1 MIRFSE
7 RDPVRIGLIGTAL
20 LVVLTVLSVNL
31 GNLPLLSAG
40 TEYTADF
47 VEAGGLAAGDDVTV
61 GGFKVGSV
69 RAVELDHSQVAV
81 RFRVNNRAVRLAD
94 LTTAEIKTATV
105 LGTRNL
111 RLTSRGQG
119 RLAPGAVIPASRTTA
134 PYQLTDVLGTLTE
147 KVHDLDTTQLAT
159 SFDTLAETLHTVAPD
174 VPAALDGVTRLSGT
188 LNSRDAALTELLR
201 HAEGVTG
208 VLAQRSG
215 QITRLVDDGSALLD
229 QVQQRRAVVNEIF
242 LNVSTLAHQLHGLVK
257 DNRDSLPP
265 ALDHLNSVLDLL
277 QRDSGDLADAIQG
290 LGPFATALGESVASG
305 PWFNAFVPNVV
316 AGNLSPLIDYLPKS
330 SGPPSWPA
338 TLPTPPQPR
347 PAGRR
352 GGRRRSE
359 PEPAEPAEPASEDGA
374 ASSGRR
380 RWVAGVAAVVVLALV
395 IGAAVGLSAA
405 HRKELTVNFP
415 SALGLYAGDEVRVL
429 GVSVGKVDSIT
440 PEGAQVAVRLH
451 YDSDVPVPAN
461 AGAALVA
468 QTLVTARFVQLTP
481 VFAGGPVLAD
491 GATIPVER
499 TEVPVDWEQIKA
511 QLARLTT
518 ALGPNGSDRDGA
530 LSGLITAGAQAGR
543 GQGTHFRQTL
553 TALSDAV
560 DTLSRSRGDLF
571 GTVRNLQVFVSALRQ
586 SDSLVDDFTH
596 RLATVSKLLDDNR
609 DHLSSALR
617 ELDGAA
623 GDVTD
628 FVRHNRSGLRDA
640 VDGLGEVTSVLVRQ
654 RTDLEN
660 ILLTAPTALANFY
673 NIYDPASGSLTGALA
688 ASNFQSPAE
697 LVCSGLAHAASHD
710 PRDSTALCKQ
720 YLGPLL
726 DKLATNYPP
735 IGVNPIVRP
744 GGAPRQNSTAAPA
757 LPLGPGSGA
766 AAPALPLTGGPA
778 PGGPLTGAPA
788 PGGPAPGGGLPGL
801 LLGGTR

>member
-7 RDPVRIGLIGTAL
+7 RDPVKIGLIGTAL

-40 TEYTADF
+40 TEYTAEF
-47 VEAGGLAAGDDVTV
+47 VEAGGLAPGDDVTV

-105 LGTRNL
+105 LGTRNV
-111 RLTSRGQG
+111 RLTSRGNGQ
-119 RLAPGAVIPASRTTA
+119 LAAGAVIPASRTTA

-147 KVHDLDTTQLAT
+147 KVRDLDTGQLA
-159 SFDTLAETLHTVAPD
+159 SSLDTLAETLHAVTPD
-174 VPAALDGVTRLSGT
+174 VPAALNGVTRLSGT
-188 LNSRDAALTELLR
+188 LNSRDAALAELLR

-215 QITRLVDDGSALLD
+215 QITRLVADGSDLLD
-229 QVQQRRAVVNEIF
+229 EVQQRRAVVNEIF

-316 AGNLSPLIDYLPKS
+316 AGNLSPLIDYLPKG
-330 SGPPSWPA
+330 SGPPSPLA
-338 TLPTPPQPR
+338 TLPTPPQTR

-352 GGRRRSE
+352 GRSGGRRRGSVEPQDGTE
-359 PEPAEPAEPASEDGA
+359 PEDGPAAPK
-374 ASSGRR
+374 R
-380 RWVAGVAAVVVLALV
+380 RWWTVGVAAAVVVALAV
-395 IGAAVGLSAA
+395 GAAVGLTSA
-405 HRKELTVNFP
+405 HPNQLTVHFP

-429 GVSVGKVDSIT
+429 GVPVGKVDSIT
-440 PEGAQVAVRLH
+440 PDGASVAVRLH
-451 YDSDVPVPAN
+451 YDSGVRVPAG

-481 VFAGGPVLAD
+481 VYTGGPALAD
-491 GATIPVER
+491 DASIPVER

-511 QLARLTT
+511 QLSRLTT
-518 ALGPNGSDRDGA
+518 ALGPNGADRDGA
-530 LSGLITAGAQAGR
+530 LSGFVTAGAQAGR
-543 GQGTHFRQTL
+543 GQGTHFRETL

-586 SDSLVDDFTH
+586 SDSLVDEFTR
-596 RLATVSKLLDDNR
+596 RLASVSKLLDDNR
-609 DHLSSALR
+609 DNLASALHA
-617 ELDGAA
+617 LDSAA

-628 FVRHNRSGLRDA
+628 FVKHNRSGLRDA

-654 RTDLEN
+654 RTELEN
-660 ILLTAPTALANFY
+660 ILMNAPTALANFY

-710 PRDSTALCKQ
+710 PRGSTALCKQ

-726 DKLATNYPP
+726 ERLAVNYPP
-735 IGVNPIVRP
+735 IGVNPVVRP
-744 GGAPRQNSTAAPA
+744 GGVPRRDTTAGPA
-757 LPLGPGSGA
+757 LPALGSG
-766 AAPALPLTGGPA
+766 APALPLTGGAP
-778 PGGPLTGAPA
+778 PGGELAGRLVP
-788 PGGPAPGGGLPGL
+788 
-801 LLGGTR
+801 LGGTR

>member
-7 RDPVRIGLIGTAL
+7 RDPVKLGLIGTAL

-40 TEYTADF
+40 TEYTAEF
-47 VEAGGLAAGDDVTV
+47 VEAGGLAPGDDVTV

-81 RFRVNNRAVRLAD
+81 RFRVTNRAVRLAD
-94 LTTAEIKTATV
+94 LTTAEIKTATA

-111 RLTSRGQG
+111 RITSRGNGQ
-119 RLAPGAVIPASRTTA
+119 LAPDAVIPASRTTA

-147 KVHDLDTTQLAT
+147 KVHDLDTGQLA
-159 SFDTLAETLHTVAPD
+159 SSLDTLAETLHAVSPD
-174 VPAALDGVTRLSGT
+174 VPAALSGVTRLSGT
-188 LNSRDAALTELLR
+188 LNSRDAALAELLH

-229 QVQQRRAVVNEIF
+229 EVQQRRAVINEIF
-242 LNVSTLAHQLHGLVK
+242 LNTSTLAHQLRGLVK

-305 PWFNAFVPNVV
+305 PWFNAFVPNLV
-316 AGNLSPLIDYLPKS
+316 AGNLSPLLDYLPKN
-330 SGPPSWPA
+330 SGPPSPLA
-338 TLPTPPQPR
+338 TLPTPPSTR

-352 GGRRRSE
+352 GRRRGADRDD
-359 PEPAEPAEPASEDGA
+359 PADPEDGENGA
-374 ASSGRR
+374 DGADGTASPRR
-380 RWVAGVAAVVVLALV
+380 RWWTVGIAAVVVVALAV
-395 IGAAVGLSAA
+395 GAAVGLASA
-405 HRKELTVNFP
+405 HRKELTVYFP
-415 SALGLYAGDEVRVL
+415 SALGLYAGDGVRVL
-429 GVSVGKVDSIT
+429 GVPVGKVDSIT
-440 PEGAQVAVRLH
+440 PDGDRVAVRLH
-451 YDSDVPVPAN
+451 YDSGVRVPAG

-481 VFAGGPVLAD
+481 VYTGGPALAD
-491 GATIPVER
+491 DASIPVER

-511 QLARLTT
+511 QLSRLTT
-518 ALGPNGSDRDGA
+518 ALGPNGADRDGA
-530 LSGLITAGAQAGR
+530 LSGFVTAGAQAGR
-543 GQGTHFRQTL
+543 GQGTHFRETL
-553 TALSDAV
+553 AALSDAV
-560 DTLSRSRGDLF
+560 DTLARSRGDLF

-586 SDSLVDDFTH
+586 SDSLVDEFTH

-609 DHLSSALR
+609 DSLATALH
-617 ELDGAA
+617 ELDSAA

-628 FVRHNRSGLRDA
+628 FVRHNRSGLRDS

-654 RTDLEN
+654 RTELEN
-660 ILLTAPTALANFY
+660 ILQTAPTALANFY

-720 YLGPLL
+720 FLGPLL
-726 DKLATNYPP
+726 ERLAVNYPP
-735 IGVNPIVRP
+735 IGVNPVVRP
-744 GGAPRQNSTAAPA
+744 GGVPRQNSTAAPT
-757 LPLGPGSGA
+757 LPSPGSGV
-766 AAPALPLTGGPA
+766 PALPLTGTA
-778 PGGPLTGAPA
+778 P
-788 PGGPAPGGGLPGL
+788 PGGGLPGL
-801 LLGGTR
+801 LVPLGGSR

>member
-7 RDPVRIGLIGTAL
+7 RDPVRIGLVGTAL

-31 GNLPLLSAG
+31 GNLPLVSAG
-40 TEYTADF
+40 TEYTAQF

-69 RAVELDHSQVAV
+69 RAVELDHSQVTV
-81 RFRVNNRAVRLAD
+81 RFRVTNSAVRLAD

-119 RLAPGAVIPASRTTA
+119 ELAPGAVIPASRTSA

-147 KVHDLDTTQLAT
+147 KVHDLDTGQLAT
-159 SFDTLAETLHTVAPD
+159 SLDTLAETLHTVAPD

-188 LNSRDAALTELLR
+188 LNARDAALAELLR

-229 QVQQRRAVVNEIF
+229 EVQQRRAVVNEIF
-242 LNVSTLAHQLHGLVK
+242 VNTSTLAHQLHGLVK
-257 DNRDSLPP
+257 DNRDELPS
-265 ALDHLNSVLDLL
+265 ALGHLNSVLDLL

-330 SGPPSWPA
+330 SGPPSPLA
-338 TLPTPPQPR
+338 TLPTPPQLR

-352 GGRRRSE
+352 GRRPGGRRREGSE
-359 PEPAEPAEPASEDGA
+359 PDSEDDA
-374 ASSGRR
+374 APSWR
-380 RWVAGVAAVVVLALV
+380 RWWTVGMVAVVVVALAV
-395 IGAAVGLSAA
+395 GAAVGLSAA
-405 HRKELTVNFP
+405 HRKELTVYFP
-415 SALGLYAGDEVRVL
+415 SALGLYAGDGVRVL
-429 GVSVGKVDSIT
+429 GVLVGKVDSVT

-451 YDSDVPVPAN
+451 YDSGVPVPAT

-481 VFAGGPVLAD
+481 VFTGGPVLAD
-491 GATIPVER
+491 GAAIPVER
-499 TEVPVDWEQIKA
+499 TAVPVDWEQIKA
-511 QLARLTT
+511 QLSRLTT
-518 ALGPNGSDRDGA
+518 ALGPNGTDRDGA
-530 LSGLITAGAQAGR
+530 LSGFVTAGAQAGR

-596 RLATVSKLLDDNR
+596 RLATVSTLLDDNR
-609 DHLSSALR
+609 DSLASALH
-617 ELDGAA
+617 ELDSAA

-654 RTDLEN
+654 RTELEN

-688 ASNFQSPAE
+688 ASNFQAPAE

-710 PRDSTALCKQ
+710 PRGSTALCTQ

-726 DKLATNYPP
+726 NQLATNYPP
-735 IGVNPIVRP
+735 IGINPIVRP
-744 GGAPRQNSTAAPA
+744 GGVPRRDTTAAPA
-757 LPLGPGSGA
+757 LPGVGAGGLGSG
-766 AAPALPLTGGPA
+766 AAPALPLTG
-778 PGGPLTGAPA
+778 
-788 PGGPAPGGGLPGL
+788 PAPGGGLPNL

>member
-31 GNLPLLSAG
+31 GNLPLVSAG
-40 TEYTADF
+40 TEYTAEF

-81 RFRVNNRAVRLAD
+81 RFRVTNRAVRLAD

-119 RLAPGAVIPASRTTA
+119 ELAPGGVIPASRTTA

-147 KVHDLDTTQLAT
+147 KVHDLDTGQLAT
-159 SFDTLAETLHTVAPD
+159 SLDTVAETLHAVTPD

-188 LNSRDAALTELLR
+188 LNARDAALAELLR

-229 QVQQRRAVVNEIF
+229 EVQQRRAVVNEIF
-242 LNVSTLAHQLHGLVK
+242 LNVSTLARQLHGLVK
-257 DNRDSLPP
+257 DNRDQLPP

-330 SGPPSWPA
+330 SGPPAPLA
-338 TLPTPPQPR
+338 TLPTPPRTR

-352 GGRRRSE
+352 GRRRGPDE
-359 PEPAEPAEPASEDGA
+359 PEADGDVTDGDTASPT
-374 ASSGRR
+374 R
-380 RWVAGVAAVVVLALV
+380 RWWTIGVAAVVVAALA

-405 HRKELTVNFP
+405 NTKQLTVYFP
-415 SALGLYAGDEVRVL
+415 SALGLYAGDGVRVL
-429 GVSVGKVDSIT
+429 GVPVGKVDSIT
-440 PEGAQVAVRLH
+440 PAGAQVAVRLH
-451 YDSDVPVPAN
+451 YDADVPVPAG

-481 VFAGGPVLAD
+481 AFAGGPVLAD
-491 GATIPVER
+491 GASIPVER

-511 QLARLTT
+511 QLSRLTT
-518 ALGPNGSDRDGA
+518 ALGPNGTDRDGA
-530 LSGLITAGAQAGR
+530 LSGFVTAGAQVGR

-553 TALSDAV
+553 AALSDAV
-560 DTLSRSRGDLF
+560 DTLSHSRGDLF

-586 SDSLVDDFTH
+586 SDSLVDDFTR
-596 RLATVSKLLDDNR
+596 RLASVSKLLDDNR
-609 DHLSSALR
+609 DSLATALH
-617 ELDGAA
+617 ELDSAA

-628 FVRHNRSGLRDA
+628 FVRDNRSGLRDS

-654 RTDLEN
+654 RTELEN
-660 ILLTAPTALANFY
+660 ILMNAPTALANFY

-688 ASNFQSPAE
+688 ASNFQAPAE
-697 LVCSGLAHAASHD
+697 LLCSGLAHAASHD
-710 PRDSTALCKQ
+710 PRGSTAACKK

-726 DKLATNYPP
+726 NQLAVNYPP
-735 IGVNPIVRP
+735 IGVNPVVRP
-744 GGAPRQNSTAAPA
+744 GGVPRRDTTAGPALPAPGTGAPA
-757 LPLGPGSGA
+757 LPLGGGA
-766 AAPALPLTGGPA
+766 PLTGGAPLPA
-778 PGGPLTGAPA
+778 GA
-788 PGGPAPGGGLPGL
+788 APGGGLPGL
-801 LLGGTR
+801 LVPLGGTR

>member
-7 RDPVRIGLIGTAL
+7 RDPVRIGLVGTAL

-31 GNLPLLSAG
+31 GNLPLVSAG
-40 TEYTADF
+40 TEYTAQF

-69 RAVELDHSQVAV
+69 RAVELDQSQVAV
-81 RFRVNNRAVRLAD
+81 RFRVTNRAVRLAD

-119 RLAPGAVIPASRTTA
+119 ELAAGAVIPASRTSA

-147 KVHDLDTTQLAT
+147 KVHDLDTGQLAT
-159 SFDTLAETLHTVAPD
+159 SLDTLAETLHTVAPD

-188 LNSRDAALTELLR
+188 LNARDAALAELLR

-229 QVQQRRAVVNEIF
+229 EVQQRRAVVNEIF
-242 LNVSTLAHQLHGLVK
+242 VNTSTLAHQLHGLVK
-257 DNRDSLPP
+257 DNRDELPS
-265 ALDHLNSVLDLL
+265 ALGHLNSVLDLL

-330 SGPPSWPA
+330 SGPPSPLA
-338 TLPTPPQPR
+338 TLPTPPRPR

-352 GGRRRSE
+352 SGRRSGRLSRRLGGRRREESE
-359 PEPAEPAEPASEDGA
+359 PDPEGDVAPS
-374 ASSGRR
+374 RR
-380 RWVAGVAAVVVLALV
+380 RWWTVGIAAVVVVALA

-405 HRKELTVNFP
+405 HRKELTVYFP
-415 SALGLYAGDEVRVL
+415 SALGLYAGDGVRVL
-429 GVSVGKVDSIT
+429 GVLVGKVDSVT

-451 YDSDVPVPAN
+451 YDAGVPVPAT

-481 VFAGGPVLAD
+481 VFRGGPVLGD

-511 QLARLTT
+511 QLSRLTT
-518 ALGPNGSDRDGA
+518 ALGPNGADRDGA
-530 LSGLITAGAQAGR
+530 LSGFVAAGAQAGR

-596 RLATVSKLLDDNR
+596 RLATVSTLLDDNR
-609 DHLSSALR
+609 DSLASALH
-617 ELDGAA
+617 ELDSAA
-623 GDVTD
+623 DDVTD

-654 RTDLEN
+654 RTELEN

-688 ASNFQSPAE
+688 ASNFQAPAE

-710 PRDSTALCKQ
+710 PRGSTALCKQ

-726 DKLATNYPP
+726 NQLATNYPP

-744 GGAPRQNSTAAPA
+744 GGVPRRDTTAAPA
-757 LPLGPGSGA
+757 LPGVGA
-766 AAPALPLTGGPA
+766 GGAPAGVPALPLTS
-778 PGGPLTGAPA
+778 
-788 PGGPAPGGGLPGL
+788 GPAPGGGLPGL

>member
-40 TEYTADF
+40 TEYTAQF

-69 RAVELDHSQVAV
+69 RSVELDRSQVAV
-81 RFRVNNRAVRLAD
+81 RFRVTNSAVRLAD

-111 RLTSRGQG
+111 RLTSRGRG
-119 RLAPGAVIPASRTTA
+119 ELAAGTVIPASRTSA

-147 KVHDLDTTQLAT
+147 KVRDLDTGQLAT
-159 SFDTLAETLHTVAPD
+159 SLDTLAETLHTAAPD

-188 LNSRDAALTELLR
+188 LNARDAALAELLR

-229 QVQQRRAVVNEIF
+229 EVQQRRAVVNEIF
-242 LNVSTLAHQLHGLVK
+242 VNTSTLAHQLHGLVK
-257 DNRDSLPP
+257 DNRDELPS
-265 ALDHLNSVLDLL
+265 ALGHLNSVLDLL

-330 SGPPSWPA
+330 SGRASPLA

-352 GGRRRSE
+352 GGRRGRRKG
-359 PEPAEPAEPASEDGA
+359 AESDPEDGA
-374 ASSGRR
+374 GSPAR
-380 RWVAGVAAVVVLALV
+380 RWWTVGVAAVVAIALAV
-395 IGAAVGLSAA
+395 GAAVGLSAA
-405 HRKELTVNFP
+405 HRKELTVYFP
-415 SALGLYAGDEVRVL
+415 SALGLYAGDGVRVL
-429 GVSVGKVDSIT
+429 GVLVGKVDSVT

-451 YDSDVPVPAN
+451 YDSDVSVPAT

-481 VFAGGPVLAD
+481 VFTGGPVLAD
-491 GATIPVER
+491 GATIAVER

-511 QLARLTT
+511 QLSRLTT
-518 ALGPNGSDRDGA
+518 ALGPNGTDRDGA
-530 LSGLITAGAQAGR
+530 LSGFVTAGAQAGR

-560 DTLSRSRGDLF
+560 DTLSRGRGDLF

-609 DHLSSALR
+609 DSLASALH
-617 ELDGAA
+617 ELDSAA
-623 GDVTD
+623 DDVTD
-628 FVRHNRSGLRDA
+628 FVRHNRSGLRHA

-654 RTDLEN
+654 RTELEN

-688 ASNFQSPAE
+688 ASNFQAPAE

-710 PRDSTALCKQ
+710 PQGSTAVCKQ

-726 DKLATNYPP
+726 NQLATNYPP

-744 GGAPRQNSTAAPA
+744 GGVPRHDTTAAPA
-757 LPLGPGSGA
+757 LPGVGAGGA
-766 AAPALPLTGGPA
+766 AAGVPALPLTGGPA
-778 PGGPLTGAPA
+778 PGG
-788 PGGPAPGGGLPGL
+788 GLPNL